1 MSALNNLGPKAV
13 FGSRK
18 SISGK
23 YSIFRKC
30 YFPERKTFSCVWL
43 SQNSFYGKL
52 ISVFGSFKHF
62 YRKCIKF
69 GKRNKTQQKKMNQIR
84 RRRRWD
90 RAVKAT
96 ASGGEVDDRP
106 TSGARPTSVLVERA
120 ARSMTAPR
128 DLVDRAARRR
138 GAIVGRAA
146 RFGLS
151 LLSLSLWSGLSL
163 FSFSLWSG
171 LSLLSLFL
179 SLFPEM
185 IWRENEGAKSF
196 PGQRW
201 KYWSI
206 GSHFLENII
215 FRDSQTCG
223 FGGKW
228 FPEIIF
234 TQNKRTLKWK
244 F

>member
-1 MSALNNLGPKAV
+1 MQELPWEEAISYNLLSSKIGGLMSALNNLGPKAV

-106 TSGARPTSVLVERA
+106 TSGARPTSTLVDRA
-120 ARSMTAPR
+120 ARLTIAPR
-128 DLVDRAARRR
+128 DLIDRAARLTIAIVNRAARRR
-138 GAIVGRAA
+138 GAIVGRAV
-146 RFGLS
+146 RSGLS
-151 LLSLSLWSGLSL
+151 LLSLSL
-163 FSFSLWSG
+163 F
-171 LSLLSLFL
+171 
-179 SLFPEM
+179 
-185 IWRENEGAKSF
+185 
-196 PGQRW
+196 
-201 KYWSI
+201 
-206 GSHFLENII
+206 
-215 FRDSQTCG
+215 FR
-223 FGGKW
+223 KW
-228 FPEIIF
+228 FEVKMMVENHF
-234 TQNKRTLKWK
+234 RVKGEKDRKSVV
-244 F
+244 

>member
-18 SISGK
+18 SIFGK

-90 RAVKAT
+90 RTVKAT
-96 ASGGEVDDRP
+96 ASGGEVDDCP
-106 TSGARPTSVLVERA
+106 TSGARPTSALVERA

-128 DLVDRAARRR
+128 DLVDHDRAPRRSQSSI
-138 GAIVGRAA
+138 ALLVGRSHQS
-146 RFGLS
+146 RFSRAISSSPPLRDPNFTGFDEFFC
-151 LLSLSLWSGLSL
+151 WI
-163 FSFSLWSG
+163 
-171 LSLLSLFL
+171 LFL
-179 SLFPEM
+179 LWMSVEL
-185 IWRENEGAKSF
+185 IHYLHVYSWGSV
-196 PGQRW
+196 W
-201 KYWSI
+201 KI
-206 GSHFLENII
+206 GHVKHFL
-215 FRDSQTCG
+215 
-223 FGGKW
+223 
-228 FPEIIF
+228 
-234 TQNKRTLKWK
+234 
-244 F
+244 